1 MRREPAGDIPVQ
13 HSGNMAETGLDGAG
27 KTGGGSATPML
38 EVRDIV
44 KTFGPLTANDH
55 VSLAIGEGEI
65 HALLGENGA
74 GKSTLVKM
82 LYGSLQPDSGDIVW
96 RGEKVSIT
104 SPSQARRI
112 GIGMVFQHF
121 SLFESLSVA
130 DNILLSLEPD
140 LAKGNIAEKARQL
153 SEDYGLPLN
162 PHSIIGDLSVG
173 ERQRVEIV
181 RCLLQNPDLIIL
193 DEPTSVLTPQEADN
207 LFVTL
212 ERLKSEGKSILYI
225 SHRLEEVK
233 RLCDR
238 ATILRHGKVVGE
250 CDPRQETAAS
260 LASLMVGSSVDEIRK
275 EAADTSGKEALLT
288 LNGIDLPASSPF
300 AVALSGITLD
310 VRAGEVIGVAGVAGN
325 GQSEFFRVVSGEETL
340 RDANAI
346 LIRGQPAANLGI
358 NQRRRMGAAFVPEER
373 LGHGAVPEM
382 PLTGNLLLS
391 RHSSDRAAF
400 VGLGP
405 IGLVRTDIIRDA
417 SARVSEEMDV
427 RKSGADPDAGSLS
440 GGNLQKF
447 IMGRELDRQPS
458 VIVVNQ
464 PTWGVDAGAA
474 ARIRQ
479 ALIDLARSGSA
490 VLVISQDLDE
500 IFEISDSIVVMHD
513 GYMSARVPISE
524 ATYEKIGLLMGGANP
539 GHEMPEMP
547 DTAHHGGVA

>member
-1 MRREPAGDIPVQ
+1 MQSGDT
-13 HSGNMAETGLDGAG
+13 SMTGAG
-27 KTGGGSATPML
+27 KAAGAGTPML

-55 VSLAIGEGEI
+55 VSLSIGEGEI

-82 LYGSLQPDSGDIVW
+82 LYGSLQPDSGDILW
-96 RGEKVSIT
+96 RGDKVTIAT
-104 SPSQARRI
+104 PSQARRI

-130 DNILLSLEPD
+130 DNIVLSLEPD
-140 LAKGNIAEKARQL
+140 LVTGNVADKAREL
-153 SEDYGLPLN
+153 SENYGLPLN
-162 PHSIIGDLSVG
+162 PHSMIGDLSVG

-260 LASLMVGSSVDEIRK
+260 LASLMVGSSVDEVRK
-275 EAADTSGKEALLT
+275 ESASTEGKETLLA
-288 LNGIDLPASSPF
+288 LNGINLPASSPF
-300 AVALSGITLD
+300 AVALGDIRLD
-310 VRAGEVIGVAGVAGN
+310 VRAGEVVGVAGVAGN
-325 GQSEFFRVVSGEETL
+325 GQSEFFRVVSGEEKL
-340 RDANAI
+340 PDANAI
-346 LIRGQPAANLGI
+346 LIRGKPVANLGI
-358 NQRRRMGAAFVPEER
+358 NERRRMGAAFVPEER

-382 PLTGNLLLS
+382 ALTGNLLLS

-400 VGLGP
+400 LRLGA
-405 IGLVRTDIIRDA
+405 IGVVRNDVILDA
-417 SARVSEEMDV
+417 STRVSEEMDV
-427 RKSGADPDAGSLS
+427 RKTGADPDAGSLS

-479 ALIDLARSGSA
+479 ALIDLARAGSA

-513 GYMSARVPISE
+513 GHLSARVPIGD

-539 GHEMPEMP
+539 GHELPGAP
-547 DTAHHGGVA
+547 DTAHTESSPGGAA